1 MRIAFMIVAATFC
14 LMGAAV
20 AQGVDGPAIPRSIGN
35 HANGFNY
42 QPTPREVIPR
52 EKATGVRPSAISQEN
67 TNRELEKMDRD
78 LLRKEGLS
86 TSSVPDMT
94 PR

>member
-20 AQGVDGPAIPRSIGN
+20 AQSVDDPAIPRGIGN
-35 HANGFNY
+35 HANGFDY

-52 EKATGVRPSAISQEN
+52 EKATGVRPSAISQEK
-67 TNRELEKMDRD
+67 TNRELEEMDRD
-78 LLRKEGLS
+78 LLRKEGLG
-86 TSSVPDMT
+86 TSSVPAMT